1 MRNGLIIIAIV
12 LLSACKKD
20 KSEPVAIDHSAHQV
34 MLMGGYADSV
44 NAGIIPKDTLKGSPV
59 RTTMTNV
66 GSNHVHIKYGSPGV
80 RNRVIWGGLVAYDE
94 VWATGAHRATS
105 IQFMTDV
112 TINTISIPAGKY
124 GLFTIPGRET
134 WKVILNRNWD
144 QHMADDYDQN
154 LDVIRV
160 EVKPEV
166 LEQTTQR
173 LTYSVEEVSNSQGVV
188 LIEWERIRLR
198 FEFAN
203 NN

>member
-20 KSEPVAIDHSAHQV
+20 KSEPVTIDHSAHQV
-34 MLMGGYADSV
+34 KLMVGYADSV
-44 NAGIIPKDTLKGSPV
+44 NAGIIAKDTLKGSPV

-66 GSNHVHIKYGSPGV
+66 GLNHVHIKYGSPGV